1 MRILLVEDNERLA
14 ELVGQG
20 LKAGGFA
27 VDTFQTLADADAALG
42 SMVYQ
47 AAVLD
52 LGLPDGDGLELVKHI
67 RQRGDGLPIL
77 ILTARD
83 GVEDRV
89 NGLNAGADDYVL
101 KPFAMEEL
109 LARIRALMR
118 RPGQALSARLM
129 CGSLS
134 LDTNSREVLV
144 NGKLM
149 PMPPRETDMLEQLL
163 RRVGRVVRKRALEE
177 GLYSFDDDISS
188 NTVEVVMSRLRKRL
202 TQSGADVIIHT
213 LRGVG
218 YMLAASDQP

>member
-27 VDTFQTLADADAALG
+27 VDTFQTLADADAVLD

-89 NGLNAGADDYVL
+89 KGLNAGADDYVL

-118 RPGQALSARLM
+118 RPGQALSARLI
-129 CGSLS
+129 CGSLT

-144 NGKLM
+144 NGKFM